1 MAGSETHRLAR
12 MARIRR
18 CFFNGVVLDTTGVNI
33 DFLLINFRPGRTET
47 NVVHGCATIFNG
59 SKPLEMKES
68 GSRIF

>member
-1 MAGSETHRLAR
+1 VKHTGLPGWQESEDV
-12 MARIRR
+12 
-18 CFFNGVVLDTTGVNI
+18 FFNGVVLDTTGVNI